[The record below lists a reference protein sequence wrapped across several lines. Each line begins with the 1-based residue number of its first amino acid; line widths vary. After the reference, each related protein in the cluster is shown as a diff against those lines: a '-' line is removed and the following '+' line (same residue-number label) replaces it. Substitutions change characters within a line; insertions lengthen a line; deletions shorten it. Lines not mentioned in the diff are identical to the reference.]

1 MCQQECTVAQGVEL
15 ISLFCLL
22 ATRVCRMQVSEPRG
36 PWWELLVQAIQE
48 TATVDRIP
56 GLPQDGHIPVV
67 PGMLT
72 GGTDSKHLGPLADS
86 VFRFSPIP
94 IDRTK
99 GDLKLVH
106 GIDERLP
113 TESFLSAM
121 RVYLR
126 AITLM
131 GGPVQSN

>member
-1 MCQQECTVAQGVEL
+1 ME
-15 ISLFCLL
+15 S
-22 ATRVCRMQVSEPRG
+22 M
-36 PWWELLVQAIQE
+36 
-48 TATVDRIP
+48 P

-72 GGTDSKHLGPLADS
+72 GGTDSKNLGHLADS
-86 VFRFSPIP
+86 VFRFLPIP
-94 IDRTK
+94 LDRTK

-113 TESFLSAM
+113 TAAFLSAI
-121 RVYLR
+121 RVYVR

-131 GGPVQSN
+131 ASNAPAS